1 MENIIIVEE
10 NKKYCFSNI
19 EEVVRKYLGDDYYN
33 LSDDEKYKR
42 IRIKTVMNS
51 CFRKIPIKDL
61 KKHEKI
67 EDISKEQYII
77 YDEETFLLSL
87 AKNNDIV
94 IYEKENSNLFAKD
107 IDKKSLERV
116 AKEYIR
122 INDCA
127 NELLEN
133 KLKLYKSRNY

>member
-10 NKKYCFSNI
+10 KEKYVFENI
-19 EEVVRKYLGDDYYN
+19 EEVVKQFLGKDFYELN
-33 LSDDEKYKR
+33 EEEKYKR
-42 IRIKTVMNS
+42 LRMRTAMNS
-51 CFRKIPIKDL
+51 TFRNIPIKDL
-61 KKHEKI
+61 KKGEKVL
-67 EDISKEQYII
+67 DIKEEQYIV

-94 IYEKENSNLFAKD
+94 IYEKENANLFAKN
-107 IDKKSLERV
+107 IDKSNLERV

-133 KLKLYKSRNY
+133 RMENM

>member
-10 NKKYCFSNI
+10 KEKYVFENI
-19 EEVVRKYLGDDYYN
+19 EEVVKQFLGKDFYD
-33 LSDDEKYKR
+33 LSEEEKYKR
-42 IRIKTVMNS
+42 LRMRTAMNS
-51 CFRKIPIKDL
+51 TFRNIPIKDL
-61 KKHEKI
+61 KKGEKVL
-67 EDISKEQYII
+67 DIKEEQYIV
-77 YDEETFLLSL
+77 YDEEIFLLSL

-94 IYEKENSNLFAKD
+94 IYEKENANLFAKN
-107 IDKKSLERV
+107 IDKSNLERV

-133 KLKLYKSRNY
+133 RMENM

>member
-10 NKKYCFSNI
+10 KEKYVFENI
-19 EEVVRKYLGDDYYN
+19 EEVVKQFLGKDFYDLN
-33 LSDDEKYKR
+33 EEEKYKR
-42 IRIKTVMNS
+42 LRMRTAMNS
-51 CFRKIPIKDL
+51 SFRNIQIKDL
-61 KKHEKI
+61 KKGEKVL
-67 EDISKEQYII
+67 DIKEEQYIV

-94 IYEKENSNLFAKD
+94 IYEKENANLFAKN
-107 IDKKSLERV
+107 IDKSNLERV

-133 KLKLYKSRNY
+133 KIKTINS

>member
-1 MENIIIVEE
+1 MEDIIIVEE

-19 EEVVRKYLGDDYYN
+19 EEVVKQYLGEEFYN
-33 LSDDEKYKR
+33 LNDDEKYKI
-42 IRIKTVMNS
+42 IRTKTVMNS

-67 EDISKEQYII
+67 EDISKKQYII

-94 IYEKENSNLFAKD
+94 IYEKENANLFAKG
-107 IDKKSLERV
+107 IDKKSLEKV
-116 AKEYIR
+116 SKEYIR
-122 INDCA
+122 INHCA
-127 NELLEN
+127 NSLLEN
-133 KLKLYKSRNY
+133 KIKNMYGI

>member
-10 NKKYCFSNI
+10 KEKYVFENI
-19 EEVVRKYLGDDYYN
+19 EEVVKQFLGKDFYN
-33 LSDDEKYKR
+33 LNEEEKYKR
-42 IRIKTVMNS
+42 LRMRTAMNS
-51 CFRKIPIKDL
+51 SFRNIPIKDL
-61 KKHEKI
+61 KKGEKVL
-67 EDISKEQYII
+67 DIKEEQYIV

-94 IYEKENSNLFAKD
+94 IYEKENANLFAKN
-107 IDKKSLERV
+107 IDKSNLERV

-133 KLKLYKSRNY
+133 KIKTINS